1 MDAIPLL
8 SQTKSLFQAVFFDF
22 EGARRTQENFSRQCP
37 VVSQVR
43 SACEWVSGD
52 SEAATETQKQCLGF
66 VSDVVNGIPA
76 VGHVKGGIHYLCG
89 DKDGGDKAMKSA
101 SRTTGVMGGGVVGF
115 FVAGPPGAA
124 AGGIAGGLA
133 VDGLTTGIDSAVH
146 DEYRP
151 SGMVSQVTEIV
162 KDPKNPGLYFD
173 TLAMPVFDAMSG
185 ISAGKG
191 ALKIANKMKTKR
203 LVYNRNKADIVG
215 KVGKPAYKDVSKT
228 TRVARQHMRR
238 GDVKSNVP
246 RVITRAKDLK
256 SKKSYT
262 GCNRQLRQN
271 LRKTRGGM
279 SRSQAKKNS
288 FFKDGAK
295 SNVQKKV
302 PNARKVLR
310 RDPRSCAEHHALHKL
325 YNDRPSAKP
334 SEIRTCTVK
343 VNARNGTIQALKRC
357 DNCMEYGNT
366 MGSVPTDA
374 ISGLTVHENPGYPVS
389 KSGGA
394 LLIGSAACSA
404 IKQRS
409 KASRR
414 SNDTANRSNKEET
427 KETKK
432 KKVSTKTNE
441 NTATI
446 MKDVD
451 EPAYKDTSKMTNE
464 LELGKHLPSGK
475 AVVKSNVPPRQVTS
489 RAKELKTKTSY
500 ADCNRQNLRKT
511 KGGMSSS
518 QAKKNFVFKGNAKS
532 SLQKKV
538 PKYDR
543 KIFQPR
549 RFPRK

>member
-43 SACEWVSGD
+43 SACELATGD
-52 SEAATETQKQCLGF
+52 SKAAIETQKQCLGF
-66 VSDVVNGIPA
+66 VNDVVNGIPA

-89 DKDGGDKAMKSA
+89 DTDGGDKAMKSA

-146 DEYRP
+146 GFEYRP
-151 SGMVSQVTEIV
+151 SGMVSQVTEIA

-185 ISAGKG
+185 ISAGKSVS
-191 ALKIANKMKTKR
+191 KFANKIETKR
-203 LVYNRNKADIVG
+203 LAYNRNKADIVG
-215 KVGKPAYKDVSKT
+215 KVGETAYKDVSKT
-228 TRVARQHMRR
+228 ARAARQHMRR

-246 RVITRAKDLK
+246 KVITRAKDLK
-256 SKKSYT
+256 TKKSYT

-295 SNVQKKV
+295 SNVQKRV

-310 RDPRSCAEHHALHKL
+310 RDPRTCAEHHALHKL
-325 YNDRPSAKP
+325 YDDRPSARP

-357 DNCMEYGNT
+357 DNCMEFGNT

-374 ISGLTVHENPGYPVS
+374 INGLTIPENPGYPVS
-389 KSGGA
+389 KSGSA

-409 KASRR
+409 KASRG
-414 SNDTANRSNKEET
+414 SNDTTNRSNKGET
-427 KETKK
+427 KEANK

-451 EPAYKDTSKMTNE
+451 EPAHNDTSKMTKE
-464 LELGKHLPSGK
+464 LDARKHLPMGK
-475 AVVKSNVPPRQVTS
+475 VVVKSNVPLRRVTS

-500 ADCNRQNLRKT
+500 TDCNRQNLRKT

-518 QAKKNFVFKGNAKS
+518 QAKKNFVFKGNARS
-532 SLQKKV
+532 NLQKKV

-543 KIFQPR
+543 IFQPC
-549 RFPRK
+549 RFLRK